1 VAQIASEPTA
11 AAHSSMGRSG
21 SAGGAGA
28 EGVGGGSLATV
39 TFPSAL
45 TAVALHTVDI
55 CVGGGGMVGG

>member
-11 AAHSSMGRSG
+11 AAHSSMGR

-55 CVGGGGMVGG
+55 CVGGSEMVGG